1 MAQNGNSSNVK
12 VRGRL
17 AYIVLGFS
25 VVAITILAV
34 YTIYQDPAD
43 ARNVFN
49 IVLPVFASW
58 VGTILAFYYGREN
71 FESAN
76 QEVRRIV
83 ERLTPEQISGEPIS
97 KHMRPLASMSY
108 FQISGGKGN
117 ADYTLAELRK
127 KFGGNITRLPV
138 IDGDKKPKYM
148 IHESSLNK
156 YKDGG
161 GQDTDTLE
169 AFIAAQEAVG
179 AEYGLNKGFVL
190 VSEATPL
197 GEAKRKM
204 DQTPPCQD
212 IFVTKEGT
220 EDEPL
225 TGWISDRRMAKLLK
239 A

>member
-1 MAQNGNSSNVK
+1 MAENGKTSNGK
-12 VRGRL
+12 VRSSL
-17 AYIVLGFS
+17 ARIVLVFS
-25 VVAITILAV
+25 VLAITVLAI
-34 YTIYQDPAD
+34 YTINQDPTE
-43 ARNVFN
+43 ARNIFN

-76 QEVRRIV
+76 QEVRRMV
-83 ERLTPEQISGEPIS
+83 EQLTPEQLSREPIS
-97 KHMRPLASMSY
+97 KHMRPLSSMSY
-108 FQISGGKGN
+108 WEIPTGKSD
-117 ADYTLAELRK
+117 ADFTLEELRK

-148 IHESSLNK
+148 IHESSLDK
-156 YKDGG
+156 YKGAG

-169 AFIAAQEAVG
+169 AFIAAQKAKG
-179 AEYGLNKGFVL
+179 MEYGFKKGFVV
-190 VSEATPL
+190 VSEQTAL

-212 IFVTKEGT
+212 IFVTKEGG